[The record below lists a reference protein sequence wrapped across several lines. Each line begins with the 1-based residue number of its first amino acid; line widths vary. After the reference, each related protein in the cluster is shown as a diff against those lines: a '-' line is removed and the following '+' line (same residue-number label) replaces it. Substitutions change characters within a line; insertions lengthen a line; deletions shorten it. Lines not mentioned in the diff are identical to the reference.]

1 MKLHQ
6 IALGLFTLA
15 AMTATGAACAES
27 TLDLNLNSNTARL
40 SFKTPIT
47 PTGLYANAGYLY
59 NSDRGDVINAGIHL
73 IGDAGVG
80 PNPLHAGLGGQ
91 FYYVNPSF
99 TFPAFDVCGSQ
110 TIQMMPQISGD
121 DCVLQTDG
129 VYPVGDYGSGEAL
142 AVGGFLQYQLPDY
155 NRIGFGAHIYYAPGV
170 IAFGGLD
177 RFLEYGVRADYQV
190 LRNANVYI
198 GYRQVKAD
206 FGADFYNMDSGF
218 HIGMQLNF

>member
-91 FYYVNPSF
+91 FYYINPD
-99 TFPAFDVCGSQ
+99 FPDLPGPGDGPLDFDS
-110 TIQMMPQISGD
+110 D
-121 DCVLQTDG
+121 A
-129 VYPVGDYGSGEAL
+129 GEAL